1 MGVINELLTELVTA
15 AVAYIDLTV
24 GITGHRKLDDPA
36 GWNWVRRELT
46 ALLGEIAPLTGV
58 TSLAIGAD
66 QLFAE
71 VVLELK
77 GDLEAVIP
85 FPEYERTFTNE
96 TDLTRYRLL
105 KAASKRVEILADGA
119 TQDEAYLAAGRRVTD
134 LSDLLVAV
142 WDGQPAR
149 GLGGTADVVDYA
161 AGIGKR
167 FVQFNPVSHGAKYW
181 DPE

>member
-1 MGVINELLTELVTA
+1 MLRD
-15 AVAYIDLTV
+15 VAF
-24 GITGHRKLDDPA
+24 
-36 GWNWVRRELT
+36 
-46 ALLGEIAPLTGV
+46 LTGI
-58 TSLAIGAD
+58 TSLATGAD
-66 QLFAE
+66 QVFAE

-96 TDLTRYRLL
+96 PDLARYRLL
-105 KAASKRVEILADGA
+105 KAAAKRVEILPDSG

-149 GLGGTADVVDYA
+149 GLGGTAEVVDYGA
-161 AGIGKR
+161 RMGKR
-167 FVQFNPVSHGAKYW
+167 VVQFNPVLHGVKYCN
-181 DPE
+181 PE

>member
-1 MGVINELLTELVTA
+1 M
-15 AVAYIDLTV
+15 
-24 GITGHRKLDDPA
+24 
-36 GWNWVRRELT
+36 RRELA
-46 ALLGEIAPLTGV
+46 ALLGDVAPLTGV

-85 FPEYERTFTNE
+85 FPDYDRTFTNE
-96 TDLTRYRLL
+96 TDLARYRLL
-105 KAASKRVEILADGA
+105 KAASKRLEILPDGA
-119 TQDEAYLAAGRRVTD
+119 THDQAYLNAGRRVTD

-142 WDGQPAR
+142 WDGEPSL

-161 AGIGKR
+161 AAIGKR
-167 FVQFNPVSHGAKYW
+167 VVQFNPVSHGVNSW
-181 DPE
+181 NPE

>member
-1 MGVINELLTELVTA
+1 M
-15 AVAYIDLTV
+15 
-24 GITGHRKLDDPA
+24 GITGHRKLDNPA

-46 ALLGEIAPLTGV
+46 AFLRDVASLTGI

-66 QLFAE
+66 QVFAE

-85 FPEYERTFTNE
+85 FPEYERTFTSE
-96 TDLTRYRLL
+96 SDLARYRLL
-105 KAASKRVEILADGA
+105 KAASRRVEILPGA
-119 TQDEAYLAAGRRVTD
+119 AAEDEAYLTAGRRVTD

-161 AGIGKR
+161 ARMGKR
-167 FVQFNPVSHGAKYW
+167 VVQLNPLSHG
-181 DPE
+181 

>member
-1 MGVINELLTELVTA
+1 
-15 AVAYIDLTV
+15 LTV
-24 GITGHRKLDDPA
+24 GITGHRKLEDPA
-36 GWNWVRRELT
+36 AWKWVRRELT
-46 ALLGEIAPLTGV
+46 ALLGAVAPLTGI

-77 GDLEAVIP
+77 GDIEAVIP
-85 FPEYERTFTNE
+85 FPDYERTFTDE

-105 KAASKRVEILADGA
+105 KAASKRVEVLPDGA
-119 TQDEAYLAAGRRVTD
+119 NEDQAYLDAGRRVTD

-149 GLGGTADVVDYA
+149 GLGGTADVVGYA
-161 AGIGKR
+161 ARIGKR
-167 FVQFNPVSHGAKYW
+167 VVQFNPVTLGGPPRGGSEDIWPHRRT
-181 DPE
+181 